1 MKMEENRKIME
12 FLRDYDNKKSIRFHM
27 PGHKGKNMSS
37 LKEIFPSLDI
47 TEINGSDN
55 LHFPNGIIRNS
66 ERRAAKA
73 YGAKETL
80 FMVNGSTSS
89 IYTAINGVVAPG
101 EKILI
106 QRDSHKAAYNALLL
120 GGIEAEYIYPEYDE
134 ELQMNLGLLY
144 EKLENKLKRYL
155 LDNKIKAIFLTH
167 PNYYGV
173 SSDLEK
179 IIELAHIYDKI
190 VIVDEAHG
198 SHLLLDDRLPKSA
211 IEYGADIVIHSIH
224 KTMVGLTQT
233 SLLHICSN
241 RVDIEKIRSMAR
253 IYQSSSP
260 SYLLMASL
268 DLNTEYILKD
278 AKKDMKNHID
288 RLQKLIYSDDSN
300 SVFNKE
306 LFIIN
311 EDIIKKKG
319 FNFDLTKIIFSMKNY
334 SGKFIEQKLREEY
347 NIEIEMSDH
356 RYGVAISTLV
366 DEEKDLKRLIES
378 LKSIS
383 TKIYSE
389 DDILYRKDNIEYAKN
404 ILNDYEKPLKKMSIR
419 EAFYSEKE
427 EIDYLNAIGR
437 IAGDIIAPYPPGIP
451 ILTYGEEISEKIVKK
466 LEYIDSRGINI
477 EGMNDKKIK
486 LIME

>member
-1 MKMEENRKIME
+1 MEENRKIME